1 MYNNSDQPPQ
11 QPERSLRWL
20 WMTLSIVG
28 GLLLISCASYVILS
42 VPGYN
47 LLAPTMSANA
57 TADAY
62 YQAIENKDYTK
73 AYSYLA
79 PDFPVGA
86 HERFTGTRFIA
97 SLQAEDT
104 SAGPV
109 TSFTQLGSGMNND
122 IAIVTMSIT
131 RGGQSYTVQLQLQQ
145 NKGTWQIIHEDD
157 V

>member
-1 MYNNSDQPPQ
+1 MTNKPDQPPQ
-11 QPERSLRWL
+11 LPKRSLRWL
-20 WMTLSIVG
+20 WITLSIIG
-28 GLLLISCASYVILS
+28 GLLLISCAGYIILS
-42 VPGYN
+42 VLGYN
-47 LLAPTMSANA
+47 ILAPTMSASA
-57 TADAY
+57 TANAY

-86 HERFTGTRFIA
+86 HEALSRTRFIA
-97 SLQAEDT
+97 SSQAEDT

-109 TSFTQLGSGMNND
+109 TSFTQLGNGMNNS
-122 IAIVTMSIT
+122 IAIVSMSIT

-145 NKGTWQIIHEDD
+145 NKGTWQIIIEDD